1 MDENILLIKN
11 AQRDNSDLLIRISI
25 KIAYFHGRQNVKYE
39 KQER

>member
-1 MDENILLIKN
+1 MIT
-11 AQRDNSDLLIRISI
+11 SDLLIRISI